1 MKCRRSKTSKG
12 ARLRP
17 KNAHGRPAPS
27 GAVPGSA
34 MPESQVPPTNQPAAA
49 AELRID
55 HHTQGAIRHP
65 GSVIVGPQGV
75 VCGPVHARVII
86 IEGEVTGDLHA
97 DEAIRIIGRGRVHGD
112 VHAPRVAM
120 ASGAQLRGRLT
131 MPRRP
136 EPATVSE

>member
-1 MKCRRSKTSKG
+1 MKCRRSTASKG
-12 ARLRP
+12 APLR
-17 KNAHGRPAPS
+17 ARVS
-27 GAVPGSA
+27 GPMKSDAA
-34 MPESQVPPTNQPAAA
+34 AADPAAA
-49 AELRID
+49 ADLRID
-55 HHTQGAIRHP
+55 SPTNGPILHR

-75 VCGPVHARVII
+75 VCGPVRARVII
-86 IEGEVTGDLHA
+86 VEGEVTGDLHA